1 MIKKRGSG
9 YGVRVY
15 RGAGKWEWVGTFPR
29 EREAKRA
36 ERDALAT
43 VHKEE
48 PATVGEFATVWLGDY
63 EHRVKRSSYDR
74 ARHAVNALKKHDL
87 KDEPVDG
94 AALSVADS
102 FASAHPSSIQ
112 TLVTIFNSAIA
123 RGATQVN
130 PLRGKSR
137 KGPGRKYL
145 TPMTVAE
152 VAELAELAAV
162 AHPGDF
168 GTVMRALVLFAGYS
182 GMRPGEI
189 YALEHRDIDRQ
200 GNRIMVRRR
209 VLAGRLD
216 LPKSNKWRP
225 IVLFPEAAEALDLL
239 PRRREGHVFRAK
251 RGGRI
256 SQPLMSGCYWP
267 SVRVAAA
274 KPELDLYELRH
285 FCGHH
290 LYVTMDLP
298 ARVVATQLGHAS
310 PRLVEDLYGHFK
322 VGALEEIDRALG
334 RAGAPLKLVS
344 DASETQQ
351 TGGSASQR

>member
-1 MIKKRGSG
+1 MIKKRGNG

-15 RGAGKWEWVGTFPR
+15 RGQGKWEWVGTFPR

-36 ERDALAT
+36 ERDALAAA
-43 VHKEE
+43 HYE
-48 PATVGEFATVWLGDY
+48 PATVGEFATVWLSDY
-63 EHRVKRSSYDR
+63 EQRVKHSSYDR
-74 ARHAVNALKKHDL
+74 ARHAVNALKRHDL
-87 KDEPVDG
+87 ADEPIDDV
-94 AALSVADS
+94 ALPVADH
-102 FASAHPSSIQ
+102 FANASPSSIQ
-112 TLVTIFNSAIA
+112 SIVTIFNSAIA
-123 RGATQVN
+123 RGATRVN

-145 TPMTVAE
+145 TPLTVAE
-152 VAELAELAAV
+152 VAEIAERAAA

-189 YALEHRDIDRQ
+189 YALEHHDINRETD
-200 GNRIMVRRR
+200 RIMVRRR
-209 VLAGRLD
+209 VAAGRLD

-225 IVLFPEAAEALDLL
+225 IVLFPEAAEALDRL
-239 PRRREGHVFRAK
+239 PHRGEGYVFRAK

-256 SQPLMSGCYWP
+256 SQALMSGCYWP
-267 SVRVAAA
+267 PVRAAA
-274 KPELDLYELRH
+274 ARPKLDLYELRH

-298 ARVVATQLGHAS
+298 ARVVAAQLGHAS

-322 VGALEEIDRALG
+322 DGALEEIDRALG
-334 RAGAPLKLVS
+334 RAGAPLRLVS
-344 DASETQQ
+344 DASGTQA
-351 TGGSASQR
+351 TGDSA